1 MDLHRASGSRA
12 TGSTI
17 LVIDDDADQRAAVA
31 DLLSMRGYAVVVAC
45 DGQEAMELLES
56 GLRPRVI
63 VLDLDMPRMDGW
75 VFLRQLRGA
84 AHSSVPVLVT
94 SAAAR
99 EPTPTEADARL
110 EKPFEPEGF
119 RAMVGRLA
127 ARGLGRR

>member
-1 MDLHRASGSRA
+1 MGLHRASDSRP

-17 LVIDDDADQRAAVA
+17 LVVDDDAVQRASVS
-31 DLLSMRGYAVVVAC
+31 DLLSTRGYAVVVAC
-45 DGQEAMELLES
+45 DGQEAVELLES

-63 VLDLDMPRMDGW
+63 VLDLNMPRMDGW
-75 VFLRQLRGA
+75 AFLRHLRGA

-110 EKPFEPEGF
+110 EKPLEPEGL

-127 ARGLGRR
+127 ARRPGRG